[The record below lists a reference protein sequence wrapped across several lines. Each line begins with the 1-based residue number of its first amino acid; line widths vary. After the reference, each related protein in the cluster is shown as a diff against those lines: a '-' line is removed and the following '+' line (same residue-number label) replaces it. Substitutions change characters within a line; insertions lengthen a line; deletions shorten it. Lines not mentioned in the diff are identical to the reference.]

1 MRTRFFAVVMAACIP
16 VAAFAQ
22 KGAPRGDPTTASS
35 GANGPTAAPSSAA
48 KAPTSRDFADLNPA
62 SLLIS
67 KRKKASLADSTV
79 AQLKAIEKKINE
91 RNAPFFATYDSVRKL
106 AVPIASVSS
115 MGGSTPGFNDA
126 DKTRAAAA
134 PSAAETAQSQ
144 ASMRDLKGLMAA
156 YRDRRGA
163 DAVEALMV
171 VPDAQKKAA
180 TDLLTQQDGDLDK
193 LIGPR
198 P

>member
-1 MRTRFFAVVMAACIP
+1 MRTFFSAAVLAACIP
-16 VAAFAQ
+16 AAVLAQ
-22 KGAPRGDPTTASS
+22 KKGATAPDPNASS
-35 GANGPTAAPSSAA
+35 SASNTMAPSSSA
-48 KAPTSRDFADLNPA
+48 KAPTSRDLSELNPA

-79 AQLKAIEKKINE
+79 TQLKAIEKKINE
-91 RNAPFFATYDSVRKL
+91 RNAAFFATYDSVRRL
-106 AVPIASVSS
+106 AVPIPTSSSGTAS
-115 MGGSTPGFNDA
+115 MNGFSDA
-126 DKTRAAAA
+126 DRTRAAAS

-156 YRDRRGA
+156 YRDRRGT
-163 DAVEALMV
+163 DAVEALMI

-180 TDLLTQQDGDLDK
+180 TDLLTQQDGELDK